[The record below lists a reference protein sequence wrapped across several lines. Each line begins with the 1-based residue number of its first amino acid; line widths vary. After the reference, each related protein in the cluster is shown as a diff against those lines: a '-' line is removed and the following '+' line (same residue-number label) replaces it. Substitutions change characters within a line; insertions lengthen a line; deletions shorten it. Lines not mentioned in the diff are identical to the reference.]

1 MLQVDYGALDAIIA
15 LHILQAFV
23 ELKISKHDRRES
35 SRNNHTSHDQPTA
48 AILIGQ
54 SLETWL
60 NNESHH
66 ACLLSLCQ
74 GVIDV
79 KFKQKLSKTTKNLD
93 NGAAPVVKRTSA
105 YSVRQSSLYHNCRL
119 LAPDGQLLSTMHR
132 RKLEWYLE
140 RGLGSEWVYSVSS
153 VSVCG
158 VWV

>member
-1 MLQVDYGALDAIIA
+1 MLLYLQVDYAALDAIIA

-23 ELKISKHDRRES
+23 DLKVSKQDRRET
-35 SRNNHTSHDQPTA
+35 SRHNHTSRDQPA

-60 NNESHH
+60 DNENHH
-66 ACLLSLCQ
+66 PCLLSLCQ

-79 KFKQKLSKTTKNLD
+79 KFKQQKLSKTSKNLE
-93 NGAAPVVKRTSA
+93 NGVAPVVKRTSA
-105 YSVRQSSLYHNCRL
+105 YSVRKSRLYHNCRL

-140 RGLGSEWVYSVSS
+140 RGLGSEWCVC
-153 VSVCG
+153 VCG
-158 VWV
+158 FLD